1 MKLLN
6 VRRSYP
12 LPMAILAYGLNYRTA
27 PIELRERISMPE
39 EGLPGFLQSI
49 KSWIPSLSEVAILST
64 CNRTE
69 LYCALDP
76 ADENRV
82 HTWLAHSRP
91 VTLDELAGAGY
102 RHWDQ
107 DAARHLIRVAS
118 GLDSQIL
125 GEPQI
130 LGQVK
135 TAYEIARSEGLLGPA
150 LNLLSQVS
158 LQTAKRVRTD
168 TDIGRN
174 PVSVAST
181 AVQLAK
187 QIFAD
192 LASKTTL
199 LVGAGDTITLVAEH
213 LRAQGVSRIAVANRT
228 LAHAESLAGTFSG
241 EALELTDI
249 PSQLHRFDI
258 VISSTGSPLPIIGK
272 GAVEAA
278 IRQRRR
284 RPMFMVDLAVPRDIE
299 AEVAELPDVYLYAID
314 DLSTIVEENTR
325 ARTDAASAAQDL
337 VDAGAQQYL
346 REFRAH
352 EGQHLLRQFRNRAD
366 DLAAQEVER
375 AKLDLA
381 RGVNPDVVMEQLARA
396 ITNKLIHQ
404 PTVAI
409 RNATAEGHTELIDY
423 LKSLYEL

>member
-1 MKLLN
+1 
-6 VRRSYP
+6 
-12 LPMAILAYGLNYRTA
+12 
-27 PIELRERISMPE
+27 MPE
-39 EGLPGFLQSI
+39 EGLPDFLKSI
-49 KSWIPSLSEVAILST
+49 KSWVPSLSEVAILST

-76 ADENRV
+76 ADEIRV
-82 HTWLAHSRP
+82 HTWLANTRP

-135 TAYEIARSEGLLGPA
+135 TAYDIARTEGLLGPA

-181 AVQLAK
+181 SVQLAK
-187 QIFAD
+187 QIFSD
-192 LASKTTL
+192 LASKATL
-199 LVGAGDTITLVAEH
+199 LVGAGETITLVAEYLKAH
-213 LRAQGVSRIAVANRT
+213 GVSRIAVANRT
-228 LAHAESLAGTFSG
+228 LVNAESLAGAFSG
-241 EALELTDI
+241 EAMELSDI
-249 PSQLHRFDI
+249 PAQLHRFDI

-278 IRQRRR
+278 VRQRRR

-299 AEVAELPDVYLYAID
+299 AEVSELPDVYLYSID
-314 DLSTIVEENTR
+314 DLSAIVEENTR
-325 ARTDAASAAQDL
+325 ARTEAARAAHDL
-337 VDAGAQQYL
+337 VDEGAEQYL
-346 REFRAH
+346 RELRAH
-352 EGQHLLRQFRNRAD
+352 EGQHLLRQFRDRAN
-366 DLAAQEVER
+366 DLANVEIER
-375 AKLDLA
+375 ARQELA
-381 RGVNPDVVMEQLARA
+381 RGVAPDVVMEQLARA

-409 RNATAEGHTELIDY
+409 RNATAEGRAELLDY

>member
-1 MKLLN
+1 
-6 VRRSYP
+6 
-12 LPMAILAYGLNYRTA
+12 
-27 PIELRERISMPE
+27 MPE
-39 EGLPGFLQSI
+39 EGLPRFLHEI
-49 KSWIPSLSEVAILST
+49 KSWVPSLSEVAILST

-91 VTLDELAGAGY
+91 VSLDELAGAGY
-102 RHWDQ
+102 RYWDQ

-118 GLDSQIL
+118 GLDSQVL

-135 TAYEIARSEGLLGPA
+135 TAYDIARSEGVLGPA

-181 AVQLAK
+181 AVGLAK
-187 QIFAD
+187 QIFSD
-192 LASKTTL
+192 LGSKATL
-199 LVGAGDTITLVAEH
+199 LVGAGETITLVAEH
-213 LRAQGVSRIAVANRT
+213 LAAQGASQIAVANRT
-228 LAHAESLAGTFSG
+228 IAHAESLAGRFHG
-241 EALELTDI
+241 EALQLTDI
-249 PSQLHRFDI
+249 PSQLHRYDI

-299 AEVAELPDVYLYAID
+299 AEVAELPDVYLYSID
-314 DLSTIVEENTR
+314 DLSAIVEENTR
-325 ARTDAASAAQDL
+325 ARTEAALSAHHL
-337 VDAGAQQYL
+337 VDEGARQYL
-346 REFRAH
+346 RELRTH
-352 EGQHLLRQFRNRAD
+352 EGQHVLRAFRDQASRLAD
-366 DLAAQEVER
+366 DELAVARQE
-375 AKLDLA
+375 LA
-381 RGVNPDVVMEQLARA
+381 RGVAADIVIEQLARRLV
-396 ITNKLIHQ
+396 NKQIHA

-409 RNATAEGHTELIDY
+409 RGAIADGDADLLAQ
-423 LKSLYEL
+423 LKSLYGL